1 MKYCDTCR
9 SNYPNDFSTCPKDQ
23 TVLRFSSELSVG
35 MVIRDKYQILGRIG
49 AGGMAT
55 VYEAKHIAF
64 NEIRALKVVNSRLAE
79 DEAFLKRFR
88 AEAVVTRKLQHP
100 NAVRVDDFDTTE
112 DGRPYIV
119 MEYVQGKDLRHAI
132 EEAGPFS
139 IPRTLN
145 IGKQVASAL
154 AAAHN
159 LGITHRD
166 IKPDNILLVHQA
178 DGNDL
183 VKVLDF
189 GIAKIR
195 DGAAD
200 MGTGYTTTKTGVVV
214 GTPQYMSPEQAM
226 GKSGEA
232 IDGRSDIYSLGC
244 ALYEMLTGQLPFES
258 ETPVGLLIH
267 HIQTTP
273 VPPHQRAPQ
282 QRIPYALSM
291 VLMKAMEKD
300 KADRYQTAEEMT
312 EALEQALHAT
322 TAMMGSAP
330 EVGVRTDVMGSSEA
344 GPAVAAAKK
353 RITPKPMTPPPRMP
367 QTPLAPTPR
376 AAARPVAVQPP
387 PKSKAPL
394 WIVLALLVASGS
406 GAGYWYTQRP
416 TTPTAAPAIVAPPP
430 AITDDGIAAKIKSSM
445 STSSAL
451 RAVEVTVK
459 DGIVTLGGHA
469 AKFSDAD
476 TAVALVSGLSGVKE
490 VHNNIAT
497 GPVVETPA
505 PAAEPEVKKEPAPKK
520 ERVAAPRG
528 PDAKTLA
535 RVRELVAS
543 GNRQV
548 DSGDYATAIS
558 AFQSAL
564 TLDPNSAEAESGLR
578 RANQAKQTEE
588 DILRRRK

>member
-9 SNYPNDFSTCPKDQ
+9 SNYPNDFTTCPKDQ
-23 TVLRFSSELSVG
+23 AVLRFSSELIVG
-35 MVIRDKYQILGRIG
+35 MVIRDKYQILRRIG

-55 VYEAKHIAF
+55 VYEAKHLAF
-64 NEIRALKVVNSRLAE
+64 NEIRALKVVSSRLAE
-79 DEAFLKRFR
+79 DDAFLKRFR
-88 AEAVVTRKLQHP
+88 SEAVVTRKLQHP

-119 MEYVQGKDLRHAI
+119 MEYVEGMDLRHAI
-132 EEAGPFS
+132 EKDGPFS
-139 IPRTLN
+139 IARTLN

-154 AAAHN
+154 AAAHK

-166 IKPDNILLVHQA
+166 IKPDNILLISRP
-178 DGNDL
+178 DGTDD

-195 DGAAD
+195 DTSD

-232 IDGRSDIYSLGC
+232 IDGRSDLYSLGC

-282 QRIPYALSM
+282 QKIPYALSM

-300 KADRYQTAEEMT
+300 KADRYQTAEEMI

-330 EVGVRTDVMGSSEA
+330 ELGARTNLMGSSEA
-344 GPAVAAAKK
+344 APAAAAAVAQK
-353 RITPKPMTPPPRMP
+353 RITPKPMPS
-367 QTPLAPTPR
+367 PR
-376 AAARPVAVQPP
+376 APQPAAAPAPLPAARPVARPMQK
-387 PKSKAPL
+387 KSSAST
-394 WIVLALLVASGS
+394 WATIVLLLIAG
-406 GAGYWYTQRP
+406 GGGGYWWYSQRP
-416 TTPTAAPAIVAPPP
+416 APAVAPVALAKPP
-430 AITDDGIAAKIKSSM
+430 AITDDSIAAKIKSTM
-445 STSSAL
+445 AGSSAL
-451 RAVEVTVK
+451 RDVEVTVK
-459 DGIVTLGGHA
+459 DGVVTLGGRT

-476 TAVALVSGLSGVKE
+476 TAIALVSGLPGVKE
-490 VHNNIAT
+490 VHNNIAN
-497 GPVVETPA
+497 GPPVATQEPA
-505 PAAEPEVKKEPAPKK
+505 PEIATKKEPPKK
-520 ERVAAPRG
+520 ERVVVPRG
-528 PDAKTLA
+528 SDAKTLA
-535 RVRELVAS
+535 HVRELVAS

-548 DSGDYATAIS
+548 DSGDYQTAIN

-564 TLDPNSAEAESGLR
+564 VLDPNSADAESGLK

>member
-376 AAARPVAVQPP
+376 AAARPVAVQPS
-387 PKSKAPL
+387 PKSKAPM
-394 WIVLALLVASGS
+394 WIVLGLLVAGGS

-416 TTPTAAPAIVAPPP
+416 TTAAAVPAIVAPPP

-520 ERVAAPRG
+520 ERVAPRG

>member
-9 SNYPNDFSTCPKDQ
+9 SNYPNDFTTCPKDQ
-23 TVLRFSSELSVG
+23 AVLRFSSELIVG
-35 MVIRDKYQILGRIG
+35 MVIRDKYQILRRIG

-64 NEIRALKVVNSRLAE
+64 NEIRALKVVSSRLAE
-79 DEAFLKRFR
+79 DDAFLKRFR
-88 AEAVVTRKLQHP
+88 SEAVVTRKLQHP

-119 MEYVQGKDLRHAI
+119 MEYVEGMDLRHAI
-132 EEAGPFS
+132 EKSGPFS
-139 IPRTLN
+139 IARTLS

-154 AAAHN
+154 AAAHK

-166 IKPDNILLVHQA
+166 IKPDNILLIQQPDGA
-178 DGNDL
+178 DQ

-195 DGAAD
+195 DTSD

-273 VPPHQRAPQ
+273 MPPHQRAPQ

-291 VLMKAMEKD
+291 VLMKAMEKEKD
-300 KADRYQTAEEMT
+300 HRYQSAEEMI
-312 EALEQALHAT
+312 EALDQALHAT

-330 EVGVRTDVMGSSEA
+330 ELGARTDLMGSAEA
-344 GPAVAAAKK
+344 GPAAAAARK
-353 RITPKPMTPPPRMP
+353 RITPKPMTPPPRAA
-367 QTPLAPTPR
+367 APPVPAPR
-376 AAARPVAVQPP
+376 AAARPVPVRAVQR
-387 PKSKAPL
+387 KSSAPM
-394 WIVLALLVASGS
+394 WVALLLLMAG
-406 GAGYWYTQRP
+406 GAGGGYWYMNRP
-416 TTPTAAPAIVAPPP
+416 ATAPAAPVVVTQKP
-430 AITDDGIAAKIKSSM
+430 AINDESIAAKIKSTM
-445 STSSAL
+445 ATSSAL
-451 RAVEVTVK
+451 RDVEVTVK
-459 DGIVTLGGHA
+459 DGIVNLGGHA
-469 AKFSDAD
+469 TKFSDAD

-497 GPVVETPA
+497 GPVLDTKEAPA
-505 PAAEPEVKKEPAPKK
+505 PAETKKEPAPKK
-520 ERVAAPRG
+520 ERVVIPRG
-528 PDAKTLA
+528 PDTKTLA

-543 GNRQV
+543 
-548 DSGDYATAIS
+548 
-558 AFQSAL
+558 
-564 TLDPNSAEAESGLR
+564 
-578 RANQAKQTEE
+578 
-588 DILRRRK
+588 

>member
-9 SNYPNDFSTCPKDQ
+9 SNFPNDFTTCPKDQ
-23 TVLRFSSELSVG
+23 AVLRFSSELIEG
-35 MVIRDKYQILGRIG
+35 MVIRDKYQVLRRIG

-55 VYEAKHIAF
+55 VYEAKHLAF

-79 DEAFLKRFR
+79 DDAFLKRFR

-119 MEYVQGKDLRHAI
+119 MEYVEGKDLRHAI

-139 IPRTLN
+139 IQRTLN
-145 IGKQVASAL
+145 IGKQIASAL
-154 AAAHN
+154 AEAHS

-166 IKPDNILLVHQA
+166 IKPDNILLIRKP
-178 DGNDL
+178 DGTDM

-273 VPPHQRAPQ
+273 MPPHQRAPQ

-291 VLMKAMEKD
+291 VLMKAMEKEKD
-300 KADRYQTAEEMT
+300 HRYQTAEEMI
-312 EALEQALHAT
+312 EALDQALHAT

-330 EVGVRTDVMGSSEA
+330 ELGARTDLMGSAEA
-344 GPAVAAAKK
+344 GPAAAAARK
-353 RITPKPMTPPPRMP
+353 RITPKPMTPPPRAAAP
-367 QTPLAPTPR
+367 PLPAPR
-376 AAARPVAVQPP
+376 AAARPVPVRQE
-387 PKSKAPL
+387 KSKAPM
-394 WIVLALLVASGS
+394 WIAVVLLI
-406 GAGYWYTQRP
+406 GAAGGGYWYTQR
-416 TTPTAAPAIVAPPP
+416 TAAAAATPVVVAPPP
-430 AITDDGIAAKIKSSM
+430 ATTDDSIANKIKSTM
-445 STSSAL
+445 SGSSAL
-451 RAVEVTVK
+451 RDVEVAVK
-459 DGIVTLGGHA
+459 DGIVNLGGHA
-469 AKFSDAD
+469 TKFSDAD

-497 GPVVETPA
+497 GPVVETKEAPA
-505 PAAEPEVKKEPAPKK
+505 PAETKKEPAPKK
-520 ERVAAPRG
+520 ERVVIPRG

-535 RVRELVAS
+535 RVRELVAG

-548 DSGDYATAIS
+548 DAGDYPTAIN

-564 TLDPNSAEAESGLR
+564 VLDPNSADAEAGLK